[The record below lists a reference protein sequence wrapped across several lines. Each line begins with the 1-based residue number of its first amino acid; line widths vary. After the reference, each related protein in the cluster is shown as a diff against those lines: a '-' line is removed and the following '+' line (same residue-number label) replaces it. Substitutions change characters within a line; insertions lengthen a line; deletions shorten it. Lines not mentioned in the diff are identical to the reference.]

1 MAKILVVHDHFPM
14 PDRASGEL
22 RLFTM
27 LQILAKAHQTYFL
40 AIDRDGS
47 TDSLNLEEVAR
58 YRSQV
63 SDSGI
68 EVLEQS
74 IAQALR
80 TDQYDLII
88 FEFFNIAKPY
98 LRQARFFQPLAR
110 IVVDS
115 VDVHF
120 QRLQA
125 KAILSGLSEDG
136 LMAKQT
142 KSDEMAVY
150 SACDAVIGVSEDD
163 RAALMAE
170 HSLLQ
175 VAVIPNIH
183 SIVENMSIH
192 SGNADTL
199 VFVGGFRHHP
209 NVDAMLFFCQDVL
222 PIIMQ
227 AKPTVKVKVIGSWP
241 PKEITDL
248 QSDVVDVLGYVN
260 NVTPYLL
267 NSDISIAPL
276 RYGAGMKGKVGE
288 AMAHGLPVVS
298 TSVGSE
304 GFGLTPDENIL
315 IGDNPH
321 DFANQVIKLLSD
333 ASLREKISVNGRDFI
348 SKHYSVASVTNRL
361 LESVEWMLSLPVRK
375 LPLSKWLKDKIS
387 YEYAIKIGWRFSSNR
402 RGY

>member
-1 MAKILVVHDHFPM
+1 MAKILFVHDHFPM

-47 TDSLNLEEVAR
+47 TDSLNLEEVTR

-63 SDSGI
+63 IDSGI
-68 EVLEQS
+68 EVLDQS

-80 TDQYDLII
+80 TDKYDLII

-136 LMAKQT
+136 LIAKHT
-142 KSDEMAVY
+142 KRDEIAVY
-150 SACDAVIGVSEDD
+150 SACDAVITVSEDD
-163 RAALMAE
+163 RSVLTAE

-183 SIVENMSIH
+183 SIEENISMR
-192 SGNADTL
+192 SGDADTL

-222 PIIMQ
+222 PLVMQ
-227 AKPTVKVKVIGSWP
+227 VVPTVKVKVIGSWP

-248 QSDVVDVLGYVN
+248 QSDVVDVLGYVK

-267 NSDISIAPL
+267 ISDVSIAPL

-298 TSVGSE
+298 TSIGSE

-321 DFANQVIKLLSD
+321 DFAGQVIKLLSD
-333 ASLREKISVNGRDFI
+333 AALREKISVNGRDFI
-348 SKHYSVASVTNRL
+348 LKHYSVASVTNRL

-375 LPLSKWLKDKIS
+375 LPLGDWLIDKAAH
-387 YEYAIKIGWRFSSNR
+387 EYSIRLGWRFGSNR
-402 RGY
+402 LDY